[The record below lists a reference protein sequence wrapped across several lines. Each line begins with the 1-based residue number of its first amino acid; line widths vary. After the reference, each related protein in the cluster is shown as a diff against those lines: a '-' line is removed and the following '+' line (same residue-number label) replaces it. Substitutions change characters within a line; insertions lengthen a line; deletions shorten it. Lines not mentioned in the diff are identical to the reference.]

1 MKKGGILMNLQQLI
15 KERRSIASYQDKQVS
30 IELIKDLLD
39 IAIWVPN
46 HKITEPWRFVFIQ
59 GDAKKKLAEINKQIT
74 LSISN
79 VETDDAL
86 KIIGNNAYKKI
97 MEIPFIFF
105 VINRLHPQEKL
116 REEDYAATSC
126 VIQNFNL
133 LAWEQGLS
141 AFWKSGKLAFC
152 EETAELIGLQENERI
167 VGQIQVG
174 YPAKSQSPP
183 IPRESAK
190 ERITII
196 N

>member
-1 MKKGGILMNLQQLI
+1 
-15 KERRSIASYQDKQVS
+15 
-30 IELIKDLLD
+30 
-39 IAIWVPN
+39 
-46 HKITEPWRFVFIQ
+46 
-59 GDAKKKLAEINKQIT
+59 
-74 LSISN
+74 
-79 VETDDAL
+79 
-86 KIIGNNAYKKI
+86 

>member
-1 MKKGGILMNLQQLI
+1 MIINYEKGGILMNLQQLI

-86 KIIGNNAYKKI
+86 KIIGNNAYKK
-97 MEIPFIFF
+97 
-105 VINRLHPQEKL
+105 
-116 REEDYAATSC
+116 
-126 VIQNFNL
+126 
-133 LAWEQGLS
+133 
-141 AFWKSGKLAFC
+141 
-152 EETAELIGLQENERI
+152 
-167 VGQIQVG
+167 
-174 YPAKSQSPP
+174 
-183 IPRESAK
+183 
-190 ERITII
+190 
-196 N
+196 